1 MADGALDHAVAFLD
15 VLSLVTAGRREDQ
28 WFPAYGRMRGDTKT
42 CPGRGAASFTMRR
55 RAGTHRQSAEHGP
68 RISSAPRR
76 ESGALRSIRGSKHT
90 SAIPRRI
97 APELCIN
104 DRPDKGRGATPRG
117 ERGMPGARCTRSRAW
132 WVVNARVSH
141 HGRTGITR
149 HSRTRM
155 VLTGAFVLSLVT

>member
-1 MADGALDHAVAFLD
+1 MADGALDHALAFLD

-28 WFPAYGRMRGDTKT
+28 WFPAYGRLRGDTKT

-76 ESGALRSIRGSKHT
+76 ESGALRSIRGTQTHLSHLAT
-90 SAIPRRI
+90 HCARVV
-97 APELCIN
+97 LN
-104 DRPDKGRGATPRG
+104 DPPDKGRGATPRG

-132 WVVNARVSH
+132 WVVNTRVSH

-149 HSRTRM
+149 HSRTRW
-155 VLTGAFVLSLVT
+155 F